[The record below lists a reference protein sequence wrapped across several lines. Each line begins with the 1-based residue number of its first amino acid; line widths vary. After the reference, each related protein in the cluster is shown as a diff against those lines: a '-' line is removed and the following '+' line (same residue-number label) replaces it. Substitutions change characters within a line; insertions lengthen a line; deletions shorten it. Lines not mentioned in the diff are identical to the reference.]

1 MNKTAKKLVKIL
13 DQTDII
19 LMNDDYYCYD
29 WDLDINNLELAI
41 DYADGASKTCYLNV
55 ENGTFR
61 KGKFFVIDSED
72 DVVTLRFFKLN
83 GIKI

>member
-19 LMNDDYYCYD
+19 LMDDEYYCHD
-29 WDLDINNLELAI
+29 WDLVIHNLELAI
-41 DYADGASKTCYLNV
+41 DYTDGASRICYLNV

-61 KGKFFVIDSED
+61 KGKFFVIDSEG

-83 GIKI
+83 EIKI